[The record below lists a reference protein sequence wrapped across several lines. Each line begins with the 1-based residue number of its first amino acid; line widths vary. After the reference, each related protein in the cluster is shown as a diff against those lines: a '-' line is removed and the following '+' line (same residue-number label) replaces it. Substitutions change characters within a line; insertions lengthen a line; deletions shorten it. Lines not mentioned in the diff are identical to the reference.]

1 MTTPQTS
8 TVPDAALAEIA
19 AISSDAI
26 ICVDDSHLI
35 IFFNA
40 GAEAVFG
47 WTAEEVLGEPLDRL
61 LPAAAR
67 DAHGAHLEAFARSAD
82 RARPMGQRTPIAG
95 VRKSGEEF
103 PAEAS
108 IAKVEH
114 DGRLVLAV
122 ALRDNSERAR
132 AEREQQFLAR
142 AGVVL
147 ASSLDV
153 EETCRHTARLGVGD
167 GAAWSAVY
175 LLDPGSNVLCR
186 AACEHARASHRAQ
199 LKGLPARIE
208 AGQAAFGV
216 GVGGTARLLD
226 ELPEA
231 LEVDPDAGLVPSAKR
246 SVIVAPLPA
255 RDAAVGVLV
264 LVAPDDVSFDG
275 NAVFAAQE
283 LAGRAAVAIDNAR
296 LYESARRAVL
306 GRDEIMS
313 IVSHDIG
320 TAISAILVSGKALE
334 RRLGDAPE
342 ADLVSNIRNA
352 ARQVGRLVSDLL
364 DAERLERGGL
374 SVRPEATRVA
384 DVVRRAREIV
394 DPPADT
400 RGVRIRV
407 EVGTQ
412 TPSLMADA
420 DRVVQI
426 LCNVVGNAVKYS
438 PDGGAVTV
446 TVAGTGSPA
455 PAAPQAAVPVEEEAR
470 FVHFRIS
477 DDGPGIASEDLSR
490 LFEPFWRRPND
501 PVGGAGLG
509 LAIARGLVRAH
520 GGEIAVESALGDG
533 TAVSFT
539 IPAAPRDADD

>member
-1 MTTPQTS
+1 VTTTTTKS
-8 TVPDAALAEIA
+8 VPDAALAEIV

-26 ICVDDSHLI
+26 ICVDEAHLI
-35 IFFNA
+35 ILFNA

-67 DAHGAHLEAFARSAD
+67 AAHGAHLEAFARSGA
-82 RARPMGQRTPIAG
+82 RARTMGQRTPIAG

-147 ASSLDV
+147 ASSLEV
-153 EETCRHTARLGVGD
+153 EETCRHTARLGVGG
-167 GAAWSAVY
+167 GAAWCAVY
-175 LLDPGSNVLCR
+175 LLDAGSGVLRR
-186 AACEHARASHRAQ
+186 AACEHGQASHREQ
-199 LKGLPARIE
+199 LKLLPARIE
-208 AGQAAFGV
+208 EGESAFGV
-216 GVGGTARLLD
+216 GRGGTARLLD
-226 ELPEA
+226 ALPEA
-231 LEVDPDAGLVPSAKR
+231 LAADLDAGLEPSEKH

-255 RDAAVGVLV
+255 RDSTVGALV
-264 LVAPDDVSFDG
+264 LVAPAGVSFDG

-334 RRLGDAPE
+334 RRLEDSPE
-342 ADLVSNIRNA
+342 VDLVNNIRNA

-394 DPPADT
+394 DPPAEA
-400 RGVRIRV
+400 RGIEIRV
-407 EVGTQ
+407 EAGAE

-420 DRVVQI
+420 DRVV
-426 LCNVVGNAVKYS
+426 
-438 PDGGAVTV
+438 
-446 TVAGTGSPA
+446 VAGTGSPA
-455 PAAPQAAVPVEEEAR
+455 AAAHQAAPPVEEEAR
-470 FVHFRIS
+470 FVRFKVS

-501 PVGGAGLG
+501 QVGGAGLG

-520 GGEIAVESALGDG
+520 GGEIAVESVPGDG
-533 TAVSFT
+533 TAVTFT
-539 IPAAPRDADD
+539 IPAASRDAED